1 MTASTIA
8 DQLSKG
14 LNEKVH
20 IEYVNGGD
28 TLIVRVDGDHLV
40 EAVQYLRNQMEA
52 RFMYSV
58 GMDTRKQ
65 NGCLAVNQVIGLDR
79 DKSFLVLRTDVN
91 PEHAEV
97 PSLTPMIPGA
107 NWHEREVRDMIGI
120 APIGHPDPRR
130 LVLPDDFPADSHP
143 LRRDYKFDEHP
154 PQVNGNP
161 PLLRKPPKGAR
172 TVPIGPF
179 YPTLE
184 EPVFIN
190 LFVEGEH
197 IVDVDYRGFY
207 GHRGVEK
214 LGDSDLTYQQVP
226 FLAERICGI

>member
-1 MTASTIA
+1 MAVATVTDHS
-8 DQLSKG
+8 LKE
-14 LNEKVH
+14 LHEKIN
-20 IEYVNGGD
+20 IEDVNDD
-28 TLIVRVDGDHLV
+28 TLVARVDGDHLI
-40 EAVQYLRNQMEA
+40 ETVQFLLDQMEA
-52 RFMYSV
+52 RFMFSA

-65 NGCLAVNQVIGLDR
+65 NGCLAVNQVFGLDR

-120 APIGHPDPRR
+120 NPIGHPDPRR

-143 LRRDYKFDEHP
+143 LLRDFKFDEHP
-154 PQVNGNP
+154 PQVDNP
-161 PLLRKPPKGAR
+161 PLLRTPPKGAR

-214 LGDSDLTYQQVP
+214 LGDSNLTYQQVP